1 VTRWFAGDLEQFQS
15 ESPTGGQSPKGDRP
29 GHLRWSFGFARN
41 LRNDLGARFHMKHP
55 WCSEKFSRNGYNV
68 WKTERIT
75 HLCEPCCS
83 MFGANSTGNLIYL
96 ADSPRIPRISGGLSA
111 ETQQQWSYTEPIMMV
126 FWLSLIISLYKRV
139 YFIPP
144 TQSPFEH
151 DSIADSFD
159 PLPVP
164 YQTADD
170 VHVGWNS

>member
-1 VTRWFAGDLEQFQS
+1 MRWKPPEVIF
-15 ESPTGGQSPKGDRP
+15 R
-29 GHLRWSFGFARN
+29 LRQEPA
-41 LRNDLGARFHMKHP
+41 RNDLGARNLIFLASLMFTKIFHTATMFGKLSGLP
-55 WCSEKFSRNGYNV
+55 TFVNQ
-68 WKTERIT
+68 
-75 HLCEPCCS
+75 CCS
-83 MFGANSTGNLIYL
+83 RFGANSTGNLIYL

-139 YFIPP
+139 YVIPP